1 MADRSALET
10 LPLPTLE
17 DIRAAAARLAP
28 VAVKTPLLRSPA
40 LDRLAGGT
48 VLIKPELLQRTG
60 SFKFRG
66 AYNKISRIARD
77 QRSRGVVAFSS
88 GNHAQGVAAAAQL
101 LGAPAT
107 IVMPSDAPTIKIEN
121 TRGYGAEVVLYD
133 RDRDD
138 REAIAAEIEAR
149 TGATLVP
156 PYDDPDIVAGQGTIG
171 LELVEQATAIGRS
184 PDLVLAP
191 CSGGGLMAGIATA
204 MKALSPRTELM
215 TVEPEG
221 FDDMARS
228 LASGRRERNQP
239 GRRSLCDA
247 LMSPT
252 PGILTF
258 RINRQLTR
266 GGLFASDAEVQRAI
280 AFAFRELKLVV
291 EPGGAVPLAVLLA
304 GKVEAAGRTVALVL
318 SGGNVDRSV
327 FCAALEA
334 AEARASGQ
342 PEALLDGGLGAP
354 FRAGVGDERD
364 LLRLDALAVH
374 ALALALEARARFDG
388 ERLMDDVALHLR
400 AAGQGHRLG
409 VDAPLHGPRDAHGV
423 RRDRSAHGRRVAHGQ
438 RAARHIPVDRA
449 VDLDVARALDRAD
462 DLHVGADDRGNA
474 GLERGLRFV
483 RHRRRGRFVSL

>member
-1 MADRSALET
+1 MAERSALET

-48 VLIKPELLQRTG
+48 VLIKPELLQCTG

-66 AYNKISRIARD
+66 AYNKISRIPTE

-107 IVMPSDAPTIKIEN
+107 IVMPSDAPAIKIEN

-133 RDRDD
+133 RDRED

-171 LELVEQATAIGRS
+171 LELVEQATAMGRS

-204 MKALSPRTELM
+204 VTALSPETELM

-247 LMSPT
+247 LMSQT

-266 GGLFASDAEVQRAI
+266 GGLFASDTEVQRAI

-334 AEARASGQ
+334 AKE
-342 PEALLDGGLGAP
+342 
-354 FRAGVGDERD
+354 
-364 LLRLDALAVH
+364 
-374 ALALALEARARFDG
+374 
-388 ERLMDDVALHLR
+388 
-400 AAGQGHRLG
+400 
-409 VDAPLHGPRDAHGV
+409 
-423 RRDRSAHGRRVAHGQ
+423 
-438 RAARHIPVDRA
+438 
-449 VDLDVARALDRAD
+449 
-462 DLHVGADDRGNA
+462 
-474 GLERGLRFV
+474 
-483 RHRRRGRFVSL
+483 